1 MKEDYHTRGQHVS
14 ATYREL
20 SARVSESID
29 TAEIARLKKE
39 AWDHK
44 ERGRLSLKLFTAL
57 TTQASVRQAALQT
70 QPLREERTHT
80 VVRGAGFTMTNTFSD
95 RPRKFIVAHQ
105 LMTEAKAVGGRTVAD
120 FARRLNALPRQERER
135 VRGTLRQENPRF
147 YARVRDGLRAEIERA
162 SQKKLGYFR
171 WALYPGN
178 KPEHPIHTLTGDDQ
192 AAAWALLK
200 SRSAPGAGA
209 SSQLAH

>member
-1 MKEDYHTRGQHVS
+1 MSK
-14 ATYREL
+14 
-20 SARVSESID
+20 RVRTSID
-29 TAEIARLKKE
+29 TAEIAGLKKE

-44 ERGRLSLKLFTAL
+44 EEGRLSLKLFTAL

-70 QPLREERTHT
+70 QPLREERTQT
-80 VVRGAGFTMTNTFSD
+80 IVRGAGFTMTYTFSD

-105 LMTEAKAVGGRTVAD
+105 LMTEAKAVGGKTVAD

-135 VRGTLRQENPRF
+135 VRGTLRQENPHF
-147 YARVRDGLRAEIERA
+147 YARVRDGLQTEIERA

-178 KPEHPIHTLTGDDQ
+178 KPEHPVHALTGDDQ
-192 AAAWALLK
+192 AAAWALLRF
-200 SRSAPGAGA
+200 RSSPSAGA
-209 SSQLAH
+209 NSQLVH